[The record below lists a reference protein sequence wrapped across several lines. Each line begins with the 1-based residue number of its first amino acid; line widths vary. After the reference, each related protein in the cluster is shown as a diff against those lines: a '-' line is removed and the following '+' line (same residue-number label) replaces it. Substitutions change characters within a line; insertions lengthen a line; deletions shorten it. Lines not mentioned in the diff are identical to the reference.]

1 MKHSKFVFSGLLLSG
16 ILAISLPIAANAES
30 QFEENADHDANHF
43 SPNQWHSG
51 HHFGHDKESFHFPPE
66 VNLTESQRDQ
76 IFSIKHKQE
85 ALFYEQDKS
94 VRKAKIDLHK
104 LLASDQYDDDKAK
117 AITEKL
123 GKALGNIKFLR
134 VQEMHQIYALLTP
147 EQRNVIKTHR
157 FNRPSESN
165 HPEKSVQP

>member
-1 MKHSKFVFSGLLLSG
+1 MKHAKHILSKLLLSG
-16 ILAISLPIAANAES
+16 ILAISLPMAANAEP
-30 QFEENADHDANHF
+30 QLEENANHDANRL

-85 ALFYEQDKS
+85 ALFYEQEKI

-123 GKALGNIKFLR
+123 GKALGNTKFLR
-134 VQEMHQIYALLTP
+134 VQERHQIYALLTSD
-147 EQRNVIKTHR
+147 QRNVIKVHHR
-157 FNRPSESN
+157 
-165 HPEKSVQP
+165 